1 MQEQI
6 KIVATLT
13 PDPFTIDGYLASE
26 RWRIDN
32 PGFVIGR
39 DGIIYSGCGVQNII
53 ALVNVGELVKKENKW
68 IPVISENR
76 EPLNH
81 NAQSSNNYIPYEYC
95 SCRKTFEMIPDRQLN
110 ALRRLLKSLLSQFHI
125 QFPYDNQLGNICPR
139 ALAGKSGIYFA
150 SSFDSHRYDIH
161 PQVELINLIKS
172 LAS

>member
-1 MQEQI
+1 MHEQI

-39 DGIIYSGCGVQNII
+39 DGTIYGGRGEQNII
-53 ALVNVGELVKKENKW
+53 ALVNVGELMKKGNRW
-68 IPVISENR
+68 IPVINEI
-76 EPLNH
+76 EKP
-81 NAQSSNNYIPYEYC
+81 SNNYIPYEYC

-150 SSFDSHRYDIH
+150 SSFDNHRYDIH

>member
-1 MQEQI
+1 MHEQI

-39 DGIIYSGCGVQNII
+39 DGTIYGGRGEQNII
-53 ALVNVGELVKKENKW
+53 ALVNVGELVKKGNSW
-68 IPVISENR
+68 IPVINEI
-76 EPLNH
+76 EKP
-81 NAQSSNNYIPYEYC
+81 SNNYIPYEYC

-125 QFPYDNQLGNICPR
+125 QFPYDNQLGDICPR